1 MNKREFKF
9 EDNKIYLII
18 IGVLTIILGLYQPLM
33 GFLALLCFVAGIV
46 YNIKAKKK
54 NDENFIDY
62 IEGLS
67 EDFDSVTKHA
77 TFNMPFPLVM
87 LDENGMISWYN
98 TPFLNLMDNEDLLGE
113 KISNIIPNF
122 DFSKLMEAEENKPI
136 FTQFRDKHYKLYP
149 NMIDTK
155 RTSSKNNSVMILYWV
170 DNTNFVHLNKR
181 YNDEKL
187 VVSLL
192 YVDNYDDVKSSTSE
206 VNRPLVLAEIDKN
219 INSYFA
225 NYNGIVRKYENDKYL
240 VVYENEGYKDMK
252 NKKFDLLDQM
262 RELDIPYVY
271 GTVTE
276 IVDNGNEKIVRT
288 NKDEIVCKNIVI
300 ATGRRPREL
309 GLPNEKK
316 LLGNG
321 VSYCAI
327 CDGTL
332 YKDKDV
338 VVVGGGNT
346 AFESVLYLASI
357 AKKVYLVHRRDEFRG
372 DEISLDAIKKKDN
385 VEIITNS
392 KITRINESDNKIS
405 SVIINDD
412 REIDCS
418 CLFVCVGNVPIPIK
432 CNNLETNNNYV
443 IVDKYME
450 TSVPGIYAAGDIIDK
465 DVYQISTS
473 VGEGTICAMSI
484 IRGK

>member
-1 MNKREFKF
+1 MSNF
-9 EDNKIYLII
+9 NTVIIGCGPAGMTAAIYLKRANID
-18 IGVLTIILGLYQPLM
+18 V
-33 GFLALLCFVAGIV
+33 CIV
-46 YNIKAKKK
+46 EK
-54 NDENFIDY
+54 NAP
-62 IEGLS
+62 GGQL
-67 EDFDSVTKHA
+67 
-77 TFNMPFPLVM
+77 
-87 LDENGMISWYN
+87 
-98 TPFLNLMDNEDLLGE
+98 
-113 KISNIIPNF
+113 
-122 DFSKLMEAEENKPI
+122 
-136 FTQFRDKHYKLYP
+136 
-149 NMIDTK
+149 NMIHDI
-155 RTSSKNNSVMILYWV
+155 KNYPGFKSI
-170 DNTNFVHLNKR
+170 DGP
-181 YNDEKL
+181 
-187 VVSLL
+187 SLAF
-192 YVDNYDDVKSSTSE
+192 SMFS
-206 VNRPLVLAEIDKN
+206 
-219 INSYFA
+219 
-225 NYNGIVRKYENDKYL
+225 
-240 VVYENEGYKDMK
+240 
-252 NKKFDLLDQM
+252 QM

-418 CLFVCVGNVPIPIK
+418 CLFVCVGNVPVPIK

>member
-1 MNKREFKF
+1 MSNF
-9 EDNKIYLII
+9 NTVVIGCGPAGMTAAIYLKRANID
-18 IGVLTIILGLYQPLM
+18 V
-33 GFLALLCFVAGIV
+33 CIV
-46 YNIKAKKK
+46 EK
-54 NDENFIDY
+54 NAP
-62 IEGLS
+62 GGQL
-67 EDFDSVTKHA
+67 
-77 TFNMPFPLVM
+77 
-87 LDENGMISWYN
+87 
-98 TPFLNLMDNEDLLGE
+98 
-113 KISNIIPNF
+113 
-122 DFSKLMEAEENKPI
+122 
-136 FTQFRDKHYKLYP
+136 
-149 NMIDTK
+149 NMIHDI
-155 RTSSKNNSVMILYWV
+155 KNYPGFKSI
-170 DNTNFVHLNKR
+170 DGP
-181 YNDEKL
+181 
-187 VVSLL
+187 SLAF
-192 YVDNYDDVKSSTSE
+192 SMFS
-206 VNRPLVLAEIDKN
+206 
-219 INSYFA
+219 
-225 NYNGIVRKYENDKYL
+225 
-240 VVYENEGYKDMK
+240 
-252 NKKFDLLDQM
+252 QM

-316 LLGNG
+316 LL
-321 VSYCAI
+321 
-327 CDGTL
+327 
-332 YKDKDV
+332 
-338 VVVGGGNT
+338 VVGGGNT